1 MQGILDFGNF
11 LLSIFV
17 YQWTIYNNDLAAVVW
32 YEDRSFPIP
41 FFSSSTFVKLRMRMA
56 RMVCVQDSMWHD
68 FSSR

>member
-41 FFSSSTFVKLRMRMA
+41 FFFLKYLCKTADEDGTYGLCA
-56 RMVCVQDSMWHD
+56 RFYVA
-68 FSSR
+68 RPLE